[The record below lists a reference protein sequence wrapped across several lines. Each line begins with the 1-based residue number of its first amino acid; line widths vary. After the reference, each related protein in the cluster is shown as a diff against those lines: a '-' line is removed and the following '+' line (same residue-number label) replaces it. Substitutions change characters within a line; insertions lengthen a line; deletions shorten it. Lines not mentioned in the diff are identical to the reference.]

1 MLLSP
6 LIPST
11 ASSQNT
17 PNADLPATI
26 EQRVSNQN
34 VRSVE
39 PPPHASVRPKPGGQI
54 NFKRHI
60 GGFDFFFGIAGLLLL
75 LLYFV
80 PVTTEVE
87 WDYGRNGTE
96 VEVDTLTF
104 DQLDDTEPTR
114 KNIKKQNK
122 VNLSQYHYKRY
133 FSMLFCL
140 SFACFIC
147 AMLRTRGRGP
157 AVVLISMF
165 LLGFTVLSFQTIAD
179 WEYETKVLGR
189 EFDRDEDWT
198 AYRTEVIAHMRLLR
212 ARWWAVDLLCA
223 LLGYRIGLTIWRRD
237 SLWQR
242 NGRPEQLPWILG
254 ALCILVIGLV
264 HPMWMEWEYLYGR
277 GENAYGFER
286 EFWDH
291 SHWYMAIP
299 AALCLL
305 AALPGRAG
313 AAGAAIGLISFP
325 IGQFLYSGAYWDD
338 LIRRIWKKNDF
349 EVSMDISELRLAETS
364 EDVCVTL
371 ALGLI
376 GIRMA
381 TGYWRQFWEE
391 SPTVASRAENDATTS
406 SS

>member
-1 MLLSP
+1 MRASGPNPTARSISSATLVALISFSASPDFAPSP
-6 LIPST
+6 LFCS
-11 ASSQNT
+11 
-17 PNADLPATI
+17 
-26 EQRVSNQN
+26 
-34 VRSVE
+34 
-39 PPPHASVRPKPGGQI
+39 
-54 NFKRHI
+54 
-60 GGFDFFFGIAGLLLL
+60 
-75 LLYFV
+75 
-80 PVTTEVE
+80 VTTEID

-104 DQLDDTEPTR
+104 DQLDDTAPTR
-114 KNIKKQNK
+114 KNIKKPNK

-212 ARWWAVDLLCA
+212 ARWWAVDLLCT
-223 LLGYRIGLTIWRRD
+223 LLGYHRPDDLAAGFSVAAQWPPGRTSLDTRSPVYSRYWTRPPHVDGVGISLRSWR
-237 SLWQR
+237 
-242 NGRPEQLPWILG
+242 ECPWIRARVLG
-254 ALCILVIGLV
+254 PLPLV
-264 HPMWMEWEYLYGR
+264 HG
-277 GENAYGFER
+277 
-286 EFWDH
+286 H
-291 SHWYMAIP
+291 SRNN
-299 AALCLL
+299 CLL